1 MRLNQRGSRI
11 AGSRWLRVYPR
22 AWRDRYEA
30 ELLALLEAR
39 PPDRRARIDLA
50 RGALD
55 AHLHPLTPPPFPVV
69 SAVVA
74 GVAWIVAGLAS
85 AAQPTAP
92 DWPGFLLETLPI
104 GLIGALAAF
113 RVVMAVGRRSG
124 LGSPRG
130 SDVAFAIAIVG
141 HVAWIVALAMAIV
154 GGPYGAVTG
163 AGQSMAA
170 VGTVAVGVVRWRADD
185 HPMAEA
191 VIVAGGAL
199 LIPTPVAW
207 LIVGSGWIALAL
219 VALRPAL
226 PMRRA

>member
-1 MRLNQRGSRI
+1 MRLNERGSRI
-11 AGSRWLRVYPR
+11 AGSRWLRLYPR

-39 PPDRRARIDLA
+39 PPDGGARFDLA

-55 AHLHPLTPPPFPVV
+55 AHLHPLTPPPVPVV
-69 SAVVA
+69 AAVVA
-74 GVAWIVAGLAS
+74 GVAWMVAGLAS

-104 GLIGALAAF
+104 GLIGAVATF
-113 RVVMAVGRRSG
+113 RVVMTVGRRSG
-124 LGSPRG
+124 LASPRG
-130 SDVAFAIAIVG
+130 NDLAFAIAIVG
-141 HVAWIVALAMAIV
+141 LIVWIVALAIAVV

-170 VGTVAVGVVRWRADD
+170 VGTLAVGLVRWRADD
-185 HPMAEA
+185 HPTAEA

-199 LIPTPVAW
+199 LVPTPVAW
-207 LIVGSGWIALAL
+207 LIVGGAWIALAL
-219 VALRPAL
+219 VALRPVL

>member
-141 HVAWIVALAMAIV
+141 
-154 GGPYGAVTG
+154 GPYGAVTG